1 AGANT
6 SIILGHFQ
14 KRLTPK
20 FIILQRCNI
29 YNFSVNLDKL
39 LLTNL
44 QLSCILISVTITII
58 ERKEE
63 SDGHIEIQPPE
74 RIY

>member
-1 AGANT
+1 MVH
-6 SIILGHFQ
+6 I
-14 KRLTPK
+14 
-20 FIILQRCNI
+20 FI
-29 YNFSVNLDKL
+29 NLVKL
-39 LLTNL
+39 LLTNF

-63 SDGHIEIQPPE
+63 TDGHIEIQPSE

>member
-1 AGANT
+1 MVH
-6 SIILGHFQ
+6 I
-14 KRLTPK
+14 
-20 FIILQRCNI
+20 FI
-29 YNFSVNLDKL
+29 NLVKL